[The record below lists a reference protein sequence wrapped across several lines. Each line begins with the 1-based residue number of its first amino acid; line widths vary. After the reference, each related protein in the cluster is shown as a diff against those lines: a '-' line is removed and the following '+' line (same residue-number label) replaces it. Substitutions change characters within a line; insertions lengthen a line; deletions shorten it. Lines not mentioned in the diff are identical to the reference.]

1 MTRPAVVIEPRR
13 VLSRREVIEL
23 AVRQGGRCACPCGE
37 KLNALTE
44 GVTDEHRIP
53 LAVGGTNDLQNRE
66 LWRTPCAK
74 AKTAKKDQPAIAK
87 CNRLI
92 ARENGTRRERKPIPS
107 RGFAGRTRKFDGSI
121 GTTRKALRQA
131 ANDEAEQVGTPEG
144 VNTKDQT
151 P

>member
-1 MTRPAVVIEPRR
+1 MNRPAVVIEPRR
-13 VLSRREVIEL
+13 VLTRREVIEL

-53 LAVGGTNDLQNRE
+53 LAIGGTNDLSNRE

-87 CNRLI
+87 CKRII
-92 ARENGTRRERKPIPS
+92 AREGGTRRARKPIPQ
-107 RGFAGRTRKFDGSI
+107 RANPWGPKGVRK
-121 GTTRKALRQA
+121 L
-131 ANDEAEQVGTPEG
+131 P
-144 VNTKDQT
+144 TKKDT
-151 P
+151 NP